1 MAITKIQSNAFPASI
16 DLSNIDLTLGT
27 NEVLTANIADNN
39 ITTAKIAYGAVHT
52 DKVADL
58 AVTHAK
64 LHTDMDLTSKTVTL
78 PTLSQT
84 VTATAFVGDGSGL
97 TGLPTTLTD
106 LGLDNHDDIT
116 VDGSGNVGIGTASP
130 SEKLDVEDGR
140 LHIYNTTATS
150 GGYSRIAGFY
160 EPNQADDSYTYI
172 ELGAGTTSGQGSF
185 IEYKHSST
193 ASDTHIGFGHSDTG
207 LAKMVVKHGG
217 NVGIGTNSPTTKLDV
232 DGGLYITGF
241 NNPAGSGRSGLEMG
255 WDGSKG
261 IIQSYD
267 RVNNNFE
274 PVLINA
280 SNVTTGQTATN
291 ISYKS
296 SVGSANRKLV
306 YSAPGTLIKAGDESG
321 NTWHVMRAFE
331 AHKSG
336 TIGVRAGMYVQ
347 SGTYY
352 FSYRVRC
359 AQTDEIVFDAQNGG
373 GYYAYEYPTDQP
385 GSVHDYV
392 YYEFT
397 IDNIV
402 AGYGY
407 YFEMAVSSSNGQ
419 SVISY
424 PQNLFLGELEIYSD
438 SYGSAYGGPIHIHQD
453 VGSSGEDVD
462 YNYFGVGNGGIP
474 AQHFRGTEE
483 YFLGWFVFRAYSR
496 FLDIRTNINSSS
508 YMFFMRATGYLYNDG
523 LYNSAMRGGYCYS
536 NNSVINQH
544 NSTPSGSKGFY
555 NFYRDSNGFLCA
567 KLDKAGNGYSEG
579 MIALFIGQHGP
590 VSGGIRVTHYVQN
603 DTSSNYY

>member
-116 VDGSGNVGIGTASP
+116 VDGSGNVGIGTDSP
-130 SEKLDVEDGR
+130 SANLEIKPAGADGS
-140 LHIYNTTATS
+140 LKITSDANSGHNVVITQGYNT
-150 GGYSRIAGFY
+150 
-160 EPNQADDSYTYI
+160 YI
-172 ELGAGTTSGQGSF
+172 
-185 IEYKHSST
+185 T
-193 ASDTHIGFGHSDTG
+193 ASDNLYMGVGGTADDLSI
-207 LAKMVVKHGG
+207 VGG
-217 NVGIGTNSPTTKLDV
+217 NVGVGTTSPTTKLDI

-280 SNVTTGQTATN
+280 SNVTTGLTATN

-306 YSAPGTLIKAGDESG
+306 YSAPGTLIKSGNDSG
-321 NTWHVMRAFE
+321 NTWHVMRAFN

-336 TIGVRAGMYVQ
+336 TIGVRAGMYIQ
-347 SGTYY
+347 SGPNY

-373 GYYAYEYPTDQP
+373 GFGAYKYPTDQP
-385 GSVHDYV
+385 GSVHNYV

-407 YFEMAVSSSNGQ
+407 YFEMAVSSGDGQ

-424 PQNLFLGELEIYSD
+424 GQNLFLGELEIYSD

-523 LYNSAMRGGYCYS
+523 LYNSAMRGGYCYA
-536 NNSVINQH
+536 NNSIINQH

>member
-116 VDGSGNVGIGTASP
+116 VDGSGNVGIGTDSP
-130 SEKLDVEDGR
+130 SANLEIKPAGADGS
-140 LHIYNTTATS
+140 LKITSDANSGHNVVITQGYNT
-150 GGYSRIAGFY
+150 
-160 EPNQADDSYTYI
+160 YI
-172 ELGAGTTSGQGSF
+172 
-185 IEYKHSST
+185 T
-193 ASDTHIGFGHSDTG
+193 ASDNLYMGVGGTADDLSI
-207 LAKMVVKHGG
+207 VGG
-217 NVGIGTNSPTTKLDV
+217 NVGVGTTSPTTKLDI

-306 YSAPGTLIKAGDESG
+306 YSAPGTLIKAGDDSG

-336 TIGVRAGMYVQ
+336 TIGVRAGMYIQ
-347 SGTYY
+347 SGPYY

-373 GYYAYEYPTDQP
+373 GFGAYKYPTDQP
-385 GSVHDYV
+385 GSVHNYV

-407 YFEMAVSSSNGQ
+407 YFEMAASSGDGQ

-523 LYNSAMRGGYCYS
+523 LYNSAMRGGYCYA
-536 NNSVINQH
+536 NNSIINQH